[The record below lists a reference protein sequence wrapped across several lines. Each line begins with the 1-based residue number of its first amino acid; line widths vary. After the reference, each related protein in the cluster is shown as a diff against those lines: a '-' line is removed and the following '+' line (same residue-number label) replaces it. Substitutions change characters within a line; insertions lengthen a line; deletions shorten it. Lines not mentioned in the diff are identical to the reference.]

1 MVRTGLLN
9 KFRKENSFQF
19 NSEIFVLNLLRRQ
32 KGNFIITLGR
42 MLTFFL
48 NISLSI
54 LILLLT
60 IVLFKEHLKW
70 ADVKP
75 VYKKTSDKENI
86 KKISGQLAFS
96 KIYERFLYK
105 QLYDYFDV
113 IFS

>member
-1 MVRTGLLN
+1 
-9 KFRKENSFQF
+9 
-19 NSEIFVLNLLRRQ
+19 
-32 KGNFIITLGR
+32 

-96 KIYERFLYK
+96 KIYERCLYK

-113 IFS
+113 IFSWNQCGFWKDFSLANCLLPMIENWRESLDQGSA